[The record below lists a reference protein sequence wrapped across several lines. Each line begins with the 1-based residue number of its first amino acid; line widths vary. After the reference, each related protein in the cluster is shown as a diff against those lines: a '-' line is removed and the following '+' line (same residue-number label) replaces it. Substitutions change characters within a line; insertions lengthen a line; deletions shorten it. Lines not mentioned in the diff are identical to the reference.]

1 MKHITVLFAI
11 LVALSSISAQGI
23 DFEHKDWE
31 KIKKKAVKEKKII
44 FVDAYTTWCGPCKW
58 MSANVFTD
66 EGVGEFYNENFIN
79 LKMDMEKG
87 EGLDFA
93 KEYKVVAYPTLLF
106 LDGDGA
112 IVHKRLGALPAEE
125 FLAFGKEALDPEK
138 RIGTLITEYESGN
151 REPDFLKMYVT
162 RMIAAGMDPMEAAD
176 LYFASLSQEELI
188 TEENFMLIRML
199 RPSMESDYFG
209 KVADNRDAFAA
220 IVGEPQVMNFLKEIT
235 TSAFR
240 KAIYYDDDVAFE
252 KIKTDVIA
260 MDAPFSEEVVLYAD
274 MRHAWG
280 AGEYDDFI
288 KHADKYAKDFIW
300 LNWNE
305 LNTIAWDI
313 YEDEKYAGRD
323 YLKLGLKLA
332 KQSVSIEEN
341 YYNTDTYAALLYKAG
356 KYKKAEEW
364 AVIAIANAKKQEME
378 STETKKLLEKIQAAL
393 I

>member
-11 LVALSSISAQGI
+11 LVACSSISAQGI

-31 KIKKKAVKEKKII
+31 KIKKMAAKENKII

-66 EGVGEFYNENFIN
+66 EAVADFFNDNFIN

-125 FLAFGKEALDPEK
+125 FLAFGKEAMDPEK
-138 RIGTLITEYESGN
+138 RIGTLIAEYENGN
-151 REPDFLKMYVT
+151 RDPEFLKMYVT
-162 RMIAAGMDPMEAAD
+162 RMVAAGMDPMEAAD
-176 LYFASLSQEELI
+176 LYFASLSQEELV

-199 RPSMESDYFG
+199 RPSMDSDYFA

-220 IVGEPQVMNFLKEIT
+220 IVGEPQVMNFLKEIS

-252 KIKTDVIA
+252 KIKAEVIA

-274 MRHAWG
+274 MRYAWG
-280 AGEYDDFI
+280 EGDYDGFI
-288 KHADKYAKDFIW
+288 KYADKYAKDFIW

-305 LNTIAWDI
+305 LNSIAWDI
-313 YEDEKYAGRD
+313 YEDEKYAGKD
-323 YLKLGLKLA
+323 YLKLGLKMA

-341 YYNTDTYAALLYKAG
+341 YYNTDTYAALLFKAG

-378 STETKKLLEKIQAAL
+378 STETEKLLAKIQTAL
-393 I
+393 M